1 MCARAQSVD
10 MGLLRSAAKVILGVD
25 ILFLLLLAF
34 SFYYLDPGTA
44 PYVTAQLT
52 LVPVA
57 LSFVAAAIVI
67 RTGWEP
73 F

>member
-1 MCARAQSVD
+1 

-34 SFYYLDPGTA
+34 SFYYLEPGTG

-52 LVPVA
+52 LVPSV
-57 LSFVAAAIVI
+57 LSFVAAAAVV

-73 F
+73 V

>member
-1 MCARAQSVD
+1 

-25 ILFLLLLAF
+25 ILFLLLLGF
-34 SFYYLDPGTA
+34 SMYYLEPGSA

-52 LVPVA
+52 LVPTV
-57 LSFVAAAIVI
+57 LTFVASAVVI

>member
-1 MCARAQSVD
+1 
-10 MGLLRSAAKVILGVD
+10 MGLLRTASKVILGVD

-34 SFYYLDPGTA
+34 SFYYLEPGTG

-52 LVPVA
+52 LVPIV
-57 LSFVAAAIVI
+57 LTFVAAAAVI

>member
-1 MCARAQSVD
+1 

-34 SFYYLDPGTA
+34 SFYYLEPGTGS
-44 PYVTAQLT
+44 YVTAQLT
-52 LVPVA
+52 LVPIV
-57 LSFVAAAIVI
+57 LSFVAAALVV

>member
-1 MCARAQSVD
+1 

-34 SFYYLDPGTA
+34 SLYYLDPGTG

-52 LVPVA
+52 LVPVV